1 MSRIN
6 HDEADAAIADGD
18 EVTVDPPSYYDVLAE
33 HGIEED

>member
-18 EVTVDPPSYYDVLAE
+18 DGERPPSYHDVLAE

>member
-6 HDEADAAIADGD
+6 HDEADQAIAESAD
-18 EVTVDPPSYYDVLAE
+18 VTTDPPSYHDVLAE